1 MLAQKNVGKI
11 KCWQKKRLAKKN
23 WGAKKIGPL
32 QKCWHKK
39 IGSEIKSRGWKKIGA
54 EFFFWYE
61 TSYQVEIRL
70 HTENNVVYR
79 KSA

>member
-1 MLAQKNVGKI
+1 MLA
-11 KCWQKKRLAKKN
+11 KKRLAKKKFGKKN
-23 WGAKKIGPL
+23 WGPKKLVLHKNVGP
-32 QKCWHKK
+32 KK
-39 IGSEIKSRGWKKIGA
+39 LEVKKNQGAEKKIGA